1 MTRILLRAS
10 IGGLLLWPLATGA
23 ASAHG
28 ITGGRFDLPVPLWL
42 YLYGA
47 GAAVVLSFVVLGAF
61 AGSMPS
67 SGSYPRYNLFNHGW
81 VRSLLTSRWLLG
93 LIRSVGVALLVLVI
107 ATGLIGTEIAIENFA
122 PVFVWVVWWVGMG
135 FVVALAGN
143 LWALVNPWRALFSW
157 AEALY
162 RRATGQ
168 RLSPLLAYPR
178 WWGVWPAFGL
188 FVVFIWVELAYDR
201 SAEPFAVGVMAL
213 LYTAVTL
220 SGMCLF
226 GKHVWLRQGEVF
238 SVYFGLLAKLAP
250 TEIRV
255 SEESVC
261 RHCLDGANCRL
272 ESKDCV
278 DCYEC
283 AELVGDNV
291 EFNLRPLAVGL
302 SQGGRVTVSRL
313 VFVIMMLSSVT
324 FDGFKATP
332 RWAETVLELKPG
344 LSGLLGNDYITGAET
359 LGILTFLLGF
369 SGLYLGFSYLVRLA
383 GGRGTTY
390 ERVVYGFLYSLVPI
404 ALVYNMAHYWTFL
417 ASIGQNIVPLLSD
430 PFGRGWN
437 LLGTAGFQPDFRFIN
452 AELVW
457 YSQVV
462 LIIVGHV
469 TAVFI
474 AHLVAGRFIKNQSR
488 MLLSQVPM
496 LALMVIYTVSSLW
509 ILSQDIVERV

>member
-1 MTRILLRAS
+1 MTRTLLRAS
-10 IGGLLLWPLATGA
+10 LGGLLLWPLATGA

-47 GAAVVLSFVVLGAF
+47 GAAVVLSFVVLGTF
-61 AGSMPS
+61 AGTMS
-67 SGSYPRYNLFNHGW
+67 SSYSYPRYNLLRHRW
-81 VRSLLTSRWLLG
+81 LRWLLTSRWLLDFMG
-93 LIRSVGVALLVLVI
+93 LVGVGVLVLVI
-107 ATGLIGTEIAIENFA
+107 ATGLFGTEVAIDNFA
-122 PVFVWVVWWVGMG
+122 PVFVWVIWWVGMG
-135 FVVALAGN
+135 FVVALVGN
-143 LWALVNPWRALFSW
+143 LWALGNPWRALFGW
-157 AEALY
+157 MEALY

-168 RLSPLLAYPR
+168 RLSPLLVYPSR
-178 WWGVWPAFGL
+178 WGVWPAFVQFL
-188 FVVFIWVELAYDR
+188 IFIWVELAYD
-201 SAEPFAVGVMAL
+201 SSSEPFAMGVMAA
-213 LYTAVTL
+213 LYTAMTL
-220 SGMCLF
+220 GGMFLF

-255 SEESVC
+255 PDESVC
-261 RHCLDGANCRL
+261 SECSDGARCRL
-272 ESKDCV
+272 EGEDCV

-283 AELVGDNV
+283 AELAGDRV

-302 SQGGRVTVSRL
+302 SRGGQVGVSRL

-344 LSGLLGNDYITGAET
+344 LSRLLGNDYITGAET

-369 SGLYLGFSYLVRLA
+369 LGLYLGFSYLVRLA
-383 GGRGTTY
+383 GGRETTY
-390 ERVVYGFLYSLVPI
+390 GRVVYGFLYSLVPI
-404 ALVYNMAHYWTFL
+404 ARVYNMAHYWTFL
-417 ASIGQNIVPLLSD
+417 ATVGQNIVPLLSD

-462 LIIVGHV
+462 MIIVGHV

-474 AHLVAGRFIKNQSR
+474 AHLVSGRFIRNQRR
-488 MLLSQVPM
+488 MLMSQVPM

-509 ILSQDIVERV
+509 ILSQDIVE